1 MRATEQRRVTVHVS
15 EVHEAM
21 RRAGRGALCTAGAAG
36 RGSLTAT
43 GPFDDF
49 QHAAIDRGRAERARD
64 GGVAFLGNGVAAGRT
79 DVDRVMTGGAM
90 LDDRAAPAKR
100 ERIVAAADD
109 DLALTS
115 DVDIVASVAGIHG
128 AIAKNGDVDLPATRN
143 ADGGAHWISPETQL
157 LMLGFPLMVRH
168 KTIGRPRMGQK
179 ACQDRIIESQKMSL
193 N

>member
-1 MRATEQRRVTVHVS
+1 MRATEQRRMTVHVS

-36 RGSLTAT
+36 RCSLTAT

-115 DVDIVASVAGIHG
+115 DVDIVASVPAYT
-128 AIAKNGDVDLPATRN
+128 VPLPKTVT
-143 ADGGAHWISPETQL
+143 ST
-157 LMLGFPLMVRH
+157 FPLPEMLTVVL
-168 KTIGRPRMGQK
+168 TG
-179 ACQDRIIESQKMSL
+179 SL
-193 N
+193 PKPSF